1 MYRLCLVV
9 SICTVHVFDSA
20 LIAASVSEVMTVS
33 HEFVTEFIEMYHE
46 NSLLRKVKS
55 KDYSDQVKEIV
66 LRMFDSQVTR
76 NRTASSKEQIV

>member
-1 MYRLCLVV
+1 M
-9 SICTVHVFDSA
+9 FDSA

-55 KDYSDQVKEIV
+55 KEYSDQVKEIV

>member
-1 MYRLCLVV
+1 M
-9 SICTVHVFDSA
+9 FDSA

>member
-1 MYRLCLVV
+1 
-9 SICTVHVFDSA
+9 VFDSA

-55 KDYSDQVKEIV
+55 KEYSDQVKEIV